1 MEWNLLE
8 LLREDK
14 HKVNLS
20 KCGPQKGFWC
30 QGWALGACRD
40 DAANLSCN
48 ITRITI
54 ETIREGNKNLTFLLK
69 ESINSYLGDYLS
81 YLWLINV
88 LSLKFFKV
96 GNWSLSRK
104 SGFAS
109 INFFSTASTI
119 ALADLVSPYLDSCSF
134 SLKKT
139 NVCMKLHISEL
150 SYKSHFL
157 WIQHIQKSRKYKKI
171 WKIFTLKQTKPYF
184 KQKSIE

>member
-1 MEWNLLE
+1 MWSAKRVLMSG
-8 LLREDK
+8 
-14 HKVNLS
+14 LS
-20 KCGPQKGFWC
+20 LGRLQRWC
-30 QGWALGACRD
+30 CQFKLQY
-40 DAANLSCN
+40 
-48 ITRITI
+48 
-54 ETIREGNKNLTFLLK
+54 NKNNNRNNQRRQQNLTFLLK
-69 ESINSYLGDYLS
+69 ESINSYLGDCFN

-157 WIQHIQKSRKYKKI
+157 WIQHIQKKLENIYAETNKAL
-171 WKIFTLKQTKPYF
+171 F
-184 KQKSIE
+184 

>member
-1 MEWNLLE
+1 MEWNPLE
-8 LLREDK
+8 SLREDK
-14 HKVNLS
+14 HKVILS
-20 KCGPQKGFWC
+20 KCGLRKEFWC

-40 DAANLSCN
+40 GAANLSCN

-54 ETIREGNKNLTFLLK
+54 ETIREGNGNLTFLLK
-69 ESINSYLGDYLS
+69 ESINSYLGDCFN

-139 NVCMKLHISEL
+139 CLHEASYIRIKLKVQL
-150 SYKSHFL
+150 SLNPAYT
-157 WIQHIQKSRKYKKI
+157 KKII